1 MSLTVKTPPSS
12 GAKPPAT
19 KATTPKAGLRREL
32 KVTDAAAF
40 SIGLIGPVGAAAL
53 LGVGAAALLGR
64 AAPLAFVFA
73 IVGVCLVAYGFIK
86 LSGYI
91 SNTGSVYA
99 TVGQSIGPRAGFVAG
114 WALIAAYVTIAAGST
129 IEIGLFF
136 NRFLSLIHLG
146 HPQEWIWVAVVA
158 LAVIG
163 VLSVREIKTIT
174 KVLLGIEIAGA
185 VLVGIL
191 SFVILVRLAVGD
203 APAGQTLSTHIF
215 AISGVSKIAGAAVFG
230 FLAFAGFEGAIA
242 LGEESVN
249 PRRDIPRALKVAV
262 SVVAVFYLLVIVAQT
277 LGYGISPSGVKA
289 YQNSTSPYADL
300 GTSYIGAAYAAVL
313 NLMAAISLLT
323 ITIGTISGA
332 ARVAY
337 AISRDA
343 IPGSRL
349 TRVNKSG
356 TPVVTLVIM
365 VASVLVIMVVQR
377 LIGTD
382 EKDAT
387 FYWLTIGT
395 IALLVAYALVT
406 VGALRFLFFSGPAKA
421 PRWQMAIPILGIAFV
436 VYTIYKNVVGVSGA
450 YVYFPYFVLGW
461 LIIGFLLVT
470 AVPGVADRVGAQ
482 LTKDK
487 AKAKSTT
494 SEGAQT

>member
-1 MSLTVKTPPSS
+1 MSLTANTPPSS
-12 GAKPPAT
+12 ST
-19 KATTPKAGLRREL
+19 KASTETAPAPKASLRREL

-40 SIGLIGPVGAAAL
+40 SIGLIGPVGAMAL
-53 LGVGAAALLGR
+53 LGVGAAALLGS

-73 IVGVCLVAYGFIK
+73 IVGVGLVAYGFIK

-91 SNTGSVYA
+91 VNTGSVYA

-136 NRFLSLIHLG
+136 NRFLALIHLG

-158 LAVIG
+158 LAIIG
-163 VLSVREIKTIT
+163 VLSVREIKLIT

-185 VLVGIL
+185 VMVAIL
-191 SFVILVRLAVGD
+191 SAVILVRLGVGD
-203 APAGQTLSTHIF
+203 APAGQTLSAHIF
-215 AISGVSKIAGAAVFG
+215 AIPGVSKIAGAAVFG
-230 FLAFAGFEGAIA
+230 FLAFAGFEGAA
-242 LGEESVN
+242 TLGEESVN
-249 PRRDIPRALKVAV
+249 PRRDIPRALKIAVA
-262 SVVAVFYLLVIVAQT
+262 VVAVFYLLVIVAQT
-277 LGYGISPSGVKA
+277 LGYGISATGVKA
-289 YQNSTSPYADL
+289 FQNASSPYADL
-300 GTSYIGAAYAAVL
+300 GTSYIGTAYAALL

-323 ITIGTISGA
+323 ITVGTIAGA
-332 ARVAY
+332 ARVSY

-343 IPGSRL
+343 IPNSRL
-349 TRVNKSG
+349 THLNKSG
-356 TPVVTLVIM
+356 TPVVTLAIT

-406 VGALRFLFFSGPAKA
+406 VGALRFLFFSGPARA
-421 PRWQMAIPILGIAFV
+421 PRWQMIIPILGICFV
-436 VYTIYKNVVGVSGA
+436 LYTIYKNVEGVSGA

-461 LIIGFLLVT
+461 LVIGFLVVT
-470 AVPGVADRVGAQ
+470 AVPGVVDRVRAQ
-482 LTKDK
+482 LTKD
-487 AKAKSTT
+487 STQST
-494 SEGAQT
+494 ASEGAPS

>member
-1 MSLTVKTPPSS
+1 MALTASPPPAADANPPST
-12 GAKPPAT
+12 PAD
-19 KATTPKAGLRREL
+19 GLRREL

-40 SIGLIGPVGAAAL
+40 SIGLIGPVGAMAL
-53 LGVGAAALLGR
+53 LGVGAAALLGS

-73 IVGVCLVAYGFIK
+73 VVGVGLVAYGFIK

-91 SNTGSVYA
+91 ANTGSVYA

-158 LAVIG
+158 LGIIA
-163 VLSVREIKTIT
+163 VLSVREIKLIT

-185 VLVGIL
+185 VLVAIL
-191 SFVILVRLAVGD
+191 SIVILVRLAVGD

-215 AISGVSKIAGAAVFG
+215 DVPGFSKIAGAAVFG
-230 FLAFAGFEGAIA
+230 FLAFAGFEGAA
-242 LGEESVN
+242 TLGEESVN
-249 PRRDIPRALKVAV
+249 PRRDIPRALKIAV
-262 SVVAVFYLLVIVAQT
+262 SVVAIFYLLVIVAQT
-277 LGYGISPSGVKA
+277 LGYGISASGVKA
-289 YQNSTSPYADL
+289 FQNATSPYADL
-300 GTSYIGAAYAAVL
+300 GTAYIGTAYAVLL

-323 ITIGTISGA
+323 ITVGTVAGA
-332 ARVAY
+332 ARVSY

-343 IPGSRL
+343 IPHSPL
-349 TRVNKSG
+349 TRLNQAG
-356 TPVVTLVIM
+356 TPVVTLAITIAAVLAIM
-365 VASVLVIMVVQR
+365 VIQR

-406 VGALRFLFFSGPAKA
+406 LGALRFLFFMGPAKA
-421 PRWQMAIPILGIAFV
+421 PRWQMVIPILGIAFV
-436 VYTIYKNVVGVSGA
+436 LYTIYKNVVGVTGA

-461 LIIGFLLVT
+461 LAIGFLLVT
-470 AVPGVADRVGAQ
+470 AVPGVVDRVRAQ
-482 LTKDK
+482 LTEDTN
-487 AKAKSTT
+487 ASTS
-494 SEGAQT
+494 SEGAQP